1 MPKVDKNTAK
11 ENLYTPRK
19 FGTPYSALF
28 IDQFDAIKVTIIDA
42 PPIDKMRSTLARFM
56 LNSWSEYPRDI
67 FNKEEMDKCIKEL
80 FDGSILPNGQEI
92 IGITFRVEGIDMVD
106 VTHLIRHRAFTFSA
120 QCSDRD
126 LRNMEVLVKPSIAE
140 SEFFQRYI
148 DHVNASVKLYADMMD
163 SGDIN
168 TFDAR
173 TVLPLCKSHF
183 YNVRGCIKD
192 IIAFCNQRCD
202 EQIQPQSDN
211 IIAIKLWLEIVKL
224 YPFLKGVVNLDQLSS
239 YYIKQCKNG
248 KTTIFPPNR
257 KNDVFEW
264 SNDQFFHDKHR
275 DEFLGGE
282 RYRELKQSLLSE
294 LESIDENY
302 TG

>member
-1 MPKVDKNTAK
+1 MPKIASNTAK
-11 ENLYTPRK
+11 EQLYTIRK
-19 FGTPYSALF
+19 FGHRPTAYF
-28 IDQFDAIKVTIIDA
+28 IDQFDAIKITIIDA
-42 PPIDKMRSTLARFM
+42 PDIDKMRTTLARFM

-67 FNKEEMDKCIKEL
+67 FNKDEMDKCIKEL

-92 IGITFRVEGIDMVD
+92 VGITFRVEGLDMVD

-126 LRNMEVLVKPSIAE
+126 LRSLEVLVKPSIAE

-148 DHVNASVKLYADMMD
+148 DHINASVKLYADMMD
-163 SGDIN
+163 SGQIN

-173 TVLPLCKSHF
+173 TVLPVCKSHF

-239 YYIKQCKNG
+239 YYIKQCKAG
-248 KTTIFPPNR
+248 KTTIFPPNK
-257 KNDVFEW
+257 KNDVFDW
-264 SNDQFFHDKHR
+264 SIEQFFHSKHR
-275 DEFLGGE
+275 DEFLGGD
-282 RYRELKQSLLSE
+282 RYRKLKDELLSE
-294 LESIDENY
+294 LEQVNEHN
-302 TG
+302 T